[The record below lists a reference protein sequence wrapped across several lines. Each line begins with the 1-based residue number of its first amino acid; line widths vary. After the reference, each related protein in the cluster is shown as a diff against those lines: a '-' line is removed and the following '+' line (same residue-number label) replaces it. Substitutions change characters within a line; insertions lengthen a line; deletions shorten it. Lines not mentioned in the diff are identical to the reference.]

1 MADETETPKPARRA
15 AMRAERAPEPDQG
28 AALAAL
34 TAERDALAEQLADA
48 RRAIA
53 ALSRR

>member
-1 MADETETPKPARRA
+1 MTDETETPKPARRP
-15 AMRAERAPEPDQG
+15 MRAERAPEPDQG